1 MDLFAAIN
9 PLLVVSGFVVGM
21 LVGLT
26 GVGGGSLM
34 TPILFCCSGARDDRC
49 RDRPPLRGEG
59 TEDWRVTGRLAAGS
73 IPATILTLFA
83 LHILGIK
90 GNASPPLITTALGI
104 ALVMTAVR
112 ILSHRW
118 LRLLTA
124 TRHAEPDPWWT
135 ATLTTFAGLLLG
147 AFVTLSSVGAGAI
160 GMTAL
165 VLLYPRTPIARLVGS
180 DIAQSVPLT
189 LIAGV
194 GNWLHSP
201 AFAGVAEPP
210 SRAKGRPS
218 APSLSRCAS
227 AGSRRMHVKTAES
240 QELRLLLTNRKTL
253 LTSRVTLENEI
264 RGTLKAIAI
273 RRAAGAKE
281 PAIDHV
287 VDEDPGGG
295 SARHIRSF
303 PPEAER
309 PGTEG
314 L

>member
-180 DIAQSVPLT
+180 DIAHAVPLT

-194 GNWLHSP
+194 GHWLLGSVDWVLL
-201 AFAGVAEPP
+201 G
-210 SRAKGRPS
+210 
-218 APSLSRCAS
+218 SLVI
-227 AGSRRMHVKTAES
+227 GSLPGIFFGS
-240 QELRLLLTNRKTL
+240 QL
-253 LTSRVTLENEI
+253 
-264 RGTLKAIAI
+264 
-273 RRAAGAKE
+273 
-281 PAIDHV
+281 
-287 VDEDPGGG
+287 
-295 SARHIRSF
+295 SARV
-303 PPEAER
+303 PDKVLR
-309 PGTEG
+309 PVLATILIIVGVRM
-314 L
+314 LRA